1 MNEILAIARLLSEA
15 ASEGD
20 MDWSKAQVVVEE
32 MAIPLEK
39 ASTLKIKP
47 FPSIISTVLEFLG
60 CVDPA
65 GGSGLQF
72 LWRAFTISDC
82 RTGETL
88 NLELLDELSRSLKA
102 LPIRRGE

>member
-1 MNEILAIARLLSEA
+1 MNEILAVARLLSEA

-39 ASTLKIKP
+39 ASRLRIKP
-47 FPSIISTVLEFLG
+47 FPSIISTFLEFLG
-60 CVDPA
+60 CVKPA

-72 LWRAFTISDC
+72 LWRAFTTSGD
-82 RTGETL
+82 RTRETQ
-88 NLELLDELSRSLKA
+88 NLELLDELSRSLKS
-102 LPIRRGE
+102 LPIRGGK